1 MKKRFGKKNSTLKLE
16 TKNGIFIVDAA
27 DLEVGGKLRT
37 KGEYGIEE
45 INRISNYI
53 SDKSSILIVG
63 AHIGSLAIPIAK
75 KCLKLVAIEANP
87 RNFNLLQK
95 NIELN
100 KITNLTA
107 HNIAA
112 SDKSETIKFQM
123 NTVNSG
129 GSKRVPVNNHYMY
142 TYDNPE
148 VIDVE
153 AHSLDNYLSN
163 TSFDLVLIDIEGSE
177 YFAMRGM
184 KKILT
189 NTKTLIVEFLPHH
202 ITNVAGIKL
211 TDFLDN
217 IPQHLKQL
225 TIPSKNATYPIDVGV
240 VILRQM
246 FDSGDGDDGIIF
258 HN

>member
-1 MKKRFGKKNSTLKLE
+1 MKRRFGGKTSTLTVE
-16 TKNGIFIVDAA
+16 TKNGIFVVDAA

-37 KGEYGIEE
+37 KGEYGTEE

-53 SDKSSILIVG
+53 TDKSSVLIVG

-75 KCLKLVAIEANP
+75 KCSKLVAIEANP
-87 RNFNLLQK
+87 RNFDLLQK

-107 HNIAA
+107 YNIAA

-184 KKILT
+184 KEILT

-202 ITNVAGIKL
+202 ITNVAGIRL

-217 IPQHLKQL
+217 IPQHLGQI
-225 TIPSKNATYPIDVGV
+225 TIPSRNATYPIDVGIV
-240 VILRQM
+240 TLRQM
-246 FDSGDGDDGIIF
+246 FDNGDGDDGIIF

>member
-1 MKKRFGKKNSTLKLE
+1 
-16 TKNGIFIVDAA
+16 
-27 DLEVGGKLRT
+27 
-37 KGEYGIEE
+37 
-45 INRISNYI
+45 
-53 SDKSSILIVG
+53 
-63 AHIGSLAIPIAK
+63 
-75 KCLKLVAIEANP
+75 
-87 RNFNLLQK
+87 
-95 NIELN
+95 
-100 KITNLTA
+100 
-107 HNIAA
+107 
-112 SDKSETIKFQM
+112 M

-184 KKILT
+184 KEILT

-202 ITNVAGIKL
+202 ITNVAGIRL

-217 IPQHLKQL
+217 IPQHLNQL
-225 TIPSKNATYPIDVGV
+225 TIPSKNTTYPIDVGA

-246 FDSGDGDDGIIF
+246 FDNGDGDDGIIF

>member
-1 MKKRFGKKNSTLKLE
+1 MKRRFSEKDSTLTLE
-16 TKNGIFIVDAA
+16 TKNGTFVVDAA
-27 DLEVGGKLRT
+27 DLEVGGKLRK

-45 INRISNYI
+45 INRIYNYI
-53 SDKSSILIVG
+53 TDKSSVLIVG

-75 KCLKLVAIEANP
+75 KCSRLVAIEANP

-100 KITNLTA
+100 KITNITA
-107 HNIAA
+107 YNIAA
-112 SDKSETIKFQM
+112 SEKSETIKFQM

-153 AHSLDNYLSN
+153 AHSLDNYLSD

-184 KKILT
+184 KEILT

-202 ITNVAGIKL
+202 ITNVAGIRL

-217 IPQHLKQL
+217 IPQHLGQL
-225 TIPSKNATYPIDVGV
+225 TIPSKNVTYPIGVGTSV
-240 VILRQM
+240 LRQM
-246 FDSGDGDDGIIF
+246 FDNGDGDDGIIF

>member
-1 MKKRFGKKNSTLKLE
+1 
-16 TKNGIFIVDAA
+16 
-27 DLEVGGKLRT
+27 
-37 KGEYGIEE
+37 
-45 INRISNYI
+45 
-53 SDKSSILIVG
+53 
-63 AHIGSLAIPIAK
+63 
-75 KCLKLVAIEANP
+75 
-87 RNFNLLQK
+87 
-95 NIELN
+95 
-100 KITNLTA
+100 
-107 HNIAA
+107 
-112 SDKSETIKFQM
+112 M

-184 KKILT
+184 KEILT

-202 ITNVAGIKL
+202 ITNVAGIRL

-217 IPQHLKQL
+217 IPQTK
-225 TIPSKNATYPIDVGV
+225 
-240 VILRQM
+240 ILLY
-246 FDSGDGDDGIIF
+246 
-258 HN
+258 H